1 MQKLSSLFL
10 SELEKKDSWLI
21 IGKGPSYSSEAID
34 SFPLNRRVGLNH
46 VVEKVSLA
54 YSHVIDLD
62 VVRECGDTIYENAEK
77 LIMPI
82 YPHENFRPVT
92 THISNLLKD
101 FEVLKQLSIE
111 NRLVCY
117 DCATSDIREEGEPLI
132 AVKNFSVEGA
142 LNILVYLGVKQIRTT
157 GIDGGKAYN
166 KVFSNLTKKTLLS
179 NGQNS
184 FDSQFEE
191 IAKTLT
197 HNDDVLFGS
206 VGLELPIRVFIGS
219 DKNQY
224 LPAKVLEF
232 SIKSRSSSSVRTMS
246 VDDTDV
252 PVPTDPHNRSKTGFS
267 FGRFKIPSLCAYSG
281 HGIYLDAD
289 MLVFRDISALWHER
303 RGDMALQVPIKAP
316 KSHRPQQHSVF
327 LVNCSLARWDV
338 NDFVSSLDA
347 GTLSYDDLMKRM
359 AIVPEER
366 VTYELDY
373 GWNSLEDYDASDTKL
388 LHYTDMPTQPWISYK
403 NPFGYLWY
411 REVQAALASGFIT
424 EEEFQRE
431 LAEGRIFPGLRA
443 WIFLSKYQ
451 VLTRYSLIRQLIDAF
466 SRLLYPNWRAPY
478 RESTLNKENVNSR

>member
-1 MQKLSSLFL
+1 MQKLSSLVL

-21 IGKGPSYSSEAID
+21 IGKGPSYSSEAIETFA
-34 SFPLNRRVGLNH
+34 SNRRVGLNH
-46 VVEKVSLA
+46 VVEKVRLA

-62 VVRECGDTIYENAEK
+62 VIRECGDKIYENAEK

-132 AVKNFSVEGA
+132 TVKNFSVEGA
-142 LNILVYLGVKQIRTT
+142 LNILLHLGVKEIRTT

-166 KVFSNLTKKTLLS
+166 RAFSNLAKKTLLS
-179 NGQNS
+179 NGQSS

-197 HNDDVLFGS
+197 HNDDVLFGPIG
-206 VGLELPIRVFIGS
+206 VELPIRMFIGS

-232 SIKSRSSSSVRTMS
+232 SIKSRSSSSVRSMS

-267 FGRFKIPSLCAYSG
+267 FGRFKIPSLCAYNG

-289 MLVFRDISALWHER
+289 MLVFRDISELWCER
-303 RGDMALQVPIKAP
+303 RGDVALQVPIKAP
-316 KSHRPQQHSVF
+316 KSQRPQQHSVF

-338 NDFVSSLDA
+338 NDVVASLDA

-373 GWNSLEDYDASDTKL
+373 GWNSLEDYEASETKL
-388 LHYTDMPTQPWISYK
+388 LHFTDMPTQPWISFR
-403 NPFGYLWY
+403 NPNGYLWY
-411 REVQAALASGFIT
+411 EELRKALAEGFFSK
-424 EEEFQRE
+424 EEFQKE
-431 LAEGRIFPGLRA
+431 MENGHVFPGLRL
-443 WIFLSKYQ
+443 WLFLS
-451 VLTRYSLIRQLIDAF
+451 RYRVFRDFSLLRRIVDAVTKTF
-466 SRLLYPNWRAPY
+466 YPRWKAPY
-478 RESTLNKENVNSR
+478 RRLIRI

>member
-1 MQKLSSLFL
+1 MQKLSSLVL
-10 SELEKKDSWLI
+10 SEQEKKDSWLI

-34 SFPLNRRVGLNH
+34 SFPSNRRLGLNH
-46 VVEKVSLA
+46 VVAKVRLA

-62 VVRECGDTIYENAEK
+62 VIRECGDKIYENAGK
-77 LIMPI
+77 LILPV
-82 YPHENFRPVT
+82 YPHEDFRPVT

-117 DCATSDIREEGEPLI
+117 NCTTSKTREDGEPLI

-142 LNILVYLGVKQIRTT
+142 LNILVYLGVKEIRTT

-166 KVFSNLTKKTLLS
+166 IAFSNLTKKTLLS

-197 HNDDVLFGS
+197 HNNDVLFGP

-232 SIKSRSSSSVRTMS
+232 SIKSRATSSVRTMS

-252 PVPTDPHNRSKTGFS
+252 PVPTDPYNRSKTGFS

-289 MLVFRDISALWHER
+289 MLVFRDISELWHER
-303 RGDMALQVPIKAP
+303 RGDLTLQVPIKAP
-316 KSHRPQQHSVF
+316 NSKRPQQHSVF
-327 LVNCSLARWDV
+327 LVNCSAARWDV
-338 NDFVSSLDA
+338 NDVVASLDA

-359 AIVPEER
+359 AIVPESQ
-366 VTYELDY
+366 VAYELDY

-388 LHYTDMPTQPWISYK
+388 LHFTDMPTQPWISYK
-403 NPFGYLWY
+403 NPFGFLWY
-411 REVQAALASGFIT
+411 REVEAALASGFIT
-424 EEEFQRE
+424 EEEFQQE
-431 LAEGRIFPGLRA
+431 LAEGRVFPGLRV
-443 WIFLSKYQ
+443 WMFLSRYQ
-451 VLTRYSLIRQLIDAF
+451 VLSRYSLIRQFIDAF
-466 SRLLYPNWRAPY
+466 SRLLCPNWRAPY
-478 RESTLNKENVNSR
+478 KRLLLR

>member
-1 MQKLSSLFL
+1 MQKLSSLVL
-10 SELEKKDSWLI
+10 SEQAKKDPWLI

-34 SFPLNRRVGLNH
+34 SFPSNRRVGLNH
-46 VVEKVSLA
+46 VVEKVRLA

-62 VVRECGDTIYENAEK
+62 VIRECGDKIYENAEK
-77 LIMPI
+77 LILPV
-82 YPHENFRPVT
+82 YPHEDFRPVT

-117 DCATSDIREEGEPLI
+117 NCTTSKTREDGEPSI

-142 LNILVYLGVKQIRTT
+142 LNVLVYLGVREIRTT
-157 GIDGGKAYN
+157 GIDGGKAYS
-166 KVFSNLTKKTLLS
+166 KAFSHLTQKTLLS

-184 FDSQFEE
+184 FDSQFGE

-197 HNDDVLFGS
+197 HNDDLLFGP
-206 VGLELPIRVFIGS
+206 VGLELPIRIFIGS

-232 SIKSRSSSSVRTMS
+232 SIKSRATSSVRTAS
-246 VDDTDV
+246 VDDTGV
-252 PVPTDPHNRSKTGFS
+252 PVPIDHRNRSKTGFS
-267 FGRFKIPSLCAYSG
+267 FGRFKIPSLCAYNG

-289 MLVFRDISALWHER
+289 MLVFRDISELWHER
-303 RGDMALQVPIKAP
+303 RGDLTLQVPIKAP
-316 KSHRPQQHSVF
+316 NSKRPQQHSVF
-327 LVNCSLARWDV
+327 LLNCSAARWDV
-338 NDFVSSLDA
+338 NDVVASLDA

-359 AIVPEER
+359 AIVPESQ

-388 LHYTDMPTQPWISYK
+388 LHFTDMPTQPWISYK
-403 NPFGYLWY
+403 NPLGFLWY
-411 REVQAALASGFIT
+411 REVATALASGFVT
-424 EEEFQRE
+424 EEEFQQE
-431 LAEGRIFPGLRA
+431 LANGRVFPGLKV

-451 VLTRYSLIRQLIDAF
+451 VLTRYSLIRQFIDIF

-478 RESTLNKENVNSR
+478 KRLLPR